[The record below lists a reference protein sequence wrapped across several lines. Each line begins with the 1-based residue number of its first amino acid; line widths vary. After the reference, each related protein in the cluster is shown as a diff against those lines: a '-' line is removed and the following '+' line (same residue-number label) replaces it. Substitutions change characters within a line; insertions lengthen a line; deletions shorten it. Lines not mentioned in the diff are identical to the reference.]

1 MNNPDGNQTADTLLS
16 AWIKSA
22 SDFWGSMLH
31 NWPKFSPSGDGSS
44 AKGKSRTQESFETV
58 FHSWQTFSSVAGDP
72 GAMNAFSNL
81 GRALPDLLSKM
92 VQGSWRSYFYLQQ
105 QWLDKIGSIDQSS
118 RAFNFDSLDEEVF
131 KAWTEIY
138 EKEFRQF
145 FYIPQLGLTRL
156 YQEKLNEALDKH
168 NRFQSQYAEFMH
180 LIFLPIEKTFKVLQ
194 QQLSEM
200 AREGKLPE
208 NSNDYYKL
216 FIKILEGHYMS
227 LFKSPDYV
235 TAMSKTLAALE
246 DFVAARNAIA
256 QDFLKTMAVP
266 TQDELDE
273 LYKELYHLKKR
284 IKTLEKEKTATRRIS
299 QKK

>member
-1 MNNPDGNQTADTLLS
+1 MNTAENSQTTDNLLS

-22 SDFWGSMLH
+22 ADFWGSMLQK
-31 NWPKFSPSGDGSS
+31 WPKDGMSGDGSTP
-44 AKGKSRTQESFETV
+44 GEKSRTQESFETV
-58 FHSWQTFSSVAGDP
+58 FSSWQTFSSVAGDP
-72 GAMNAFSNL
+72 GAMEAFANL
-81 GRALPDLLSKM
+81 GRTMPDLLLKM

-105 QWLDKIGSIDQSS
+105 QWLEKIGRTGQSTPAFDFDSIDT
-118 RAFNFDSLDEEVF
+118 EVI
-131 KAWTEIY
+131 KAWSEIY
-138 EKEFRQF
+138 EKEFSQY
-145 FYIPQLGLTRL
+145 FYIPQLGLTRF

-168 NRFQSQYAEFMH
+168 NRFQAQFAEFMH
-180 LIFLPIEKTFKVLQ
+180 LIFLPIEKSFKVLQ

-227 LFKSPDYV
+227 LFKSADYV
-235 TAMSKTLAALE
+235 TAMGQTLAALE

-256 QDFLKTMAVP
+256 QDFLKTLAVP
-266 TQDELDE
+266 SQDELDE

-284 IKTLEKEKTATRRIS
+284 IKILEKEKSAIPQNVR
-299 QKK
+299 KK